1 MYLDIYPWEV
11 SEKMKSGMVVCCTD
25 RMKGENFYLNGMT
38 ASEFF
43 MFMQDAEKDQM
54 NRFKFYTYDKKEDEQ
69 DA

>member
-11 SEKMKSGMVVCCTD
+11 ADKIKSGEVVCCTD
-25 RMKGENFYLNGMT
+25 RQKGDNFYLNGMT

-43 MFMQDAEKDQM
+43 MFMQDAENDQT
-54 NRFKFYTYDKKEDEQ
+54 NRFKFYTYEKKEDKQ